1 MKISSFGMNPSN
13 VVMRR
18 MFCGFLK
25 GCSLPEI
32 SAAPVT
38 TPKSFPSAVPVTPT
52 PLPRAAPTPVAT
64 QQDRT
69 VQVSG
74 VQKFMVKKM
83 VEVNA
88 VPQFGYGDEICMDR
102 LMEVRSA
109 LKLIGTYQGGLFRND
124 VFFVAYFLRGTVW
137 SEIELSAFYS

>member
-1 MKISSFGMNPSN
+1 
-13 VVMRR
+13 
-18 MFCGFLK
+18 
-25 GCSLPEI
+25 
-32 SAAPVT
+32 
-38 TPKSFPSAVPVTPT
+38 
-52 PLPRAAPTPVAT
+52 
-64 QQDRT
+64 
-69 VQVSG
+69 
-74 VQKFMVKKM
+74 MVKKM

-124 VFFVAYFLRGTVW
+124 VFFVAHFLRGMVW